1 LGLSICYGIVREHGG
16 DISAFNLH
24 PHGAAV
30 VVELPVRKIVAEKN
44 RAVVREYDYVVSD

>member
-1 LGLSICYGIVREHGG
+1 MGLGICYGIVHEHGG

-30 VVELPVRKIVAEKN
+30 MIELPLGEIAAQHLSGNAREVA
-44 RAVVREYDYVVSD
+44 